1 MNPGAL
7 WSHGSVR
14 RVLRNLRRP
23 AMLERDEIAL
33 ELKRAL
39 RCEVARDAVLMLVER
54 ALRHEHRF
62 CAELVR
68 RCDVDGETT
77 AAVAGAL
84 HLSPRQFFRYRAHAM
99 EAIGVELEATLTRT
113 RSHRPSAGA
122 ARAVVL
128 GRLLLSRVAQA
139 DVSSAMRHFERAV
152 TIDPLCVEA
161 YAGMS
166 IGWLL
171 LSRELAV
178 TPVHA
183 HAKALSLAKRAV
195 ALDPHSAA
203 AHSAFAR
210 VALDSGLGRA
220 IAAPHVSEALSLD
233 PFDARAHVANWN
245 LALIDGDLGAA
256 ERSGGQAISLEPASF
271 SNALCQMATTFYRC
285 DYSATVEQAGEL
297 IAIEPRSRAVRVYL
311 ADALDAS
318 GRPEETLALL
328 QPGDRIGDDP
338 YELASAAHARAL
350 IGDRD
355 GARRTLDKML
365 QVGTTYEVPRYL
377 VAYARLATGDV
388 HAALDDLESAVRE
401 DPGWLTVLEHDPALV
416 ELHAESRFR
425 RLISL
430 RPNAIG

>member
-1 MNPGAL
+1 
-7 WSHGSVR
+7 
-14 RVLRNLRRP
+14 
-23 AMLERDEIAL
+23 MLERDEIAL

-328 QPGDRIGDDP
+328 QPGDRHRRRPVRARLGGARARADRRP
-338 YELASAAHARAL
+338 RRRAPHARQDAAGRARRTRCRAIWSPTRGSRPATSTPRSTTWNPRSRRSGL
-350 IGDRD
+350 AD
-355 GARRTLDKML
+355 GARARSRARGAARGEPLPPPHLAAPERDRLTLA
-365 QVGTTYEVPRYL
+365 G
-377 VAYARLATGDV
+377 AT
-388 HAALDDLESAVRE
+388 AA
-401 DPGWLTVLEHDPALV
+401 
-416 ELHAESRFR
+416 
-425 RLISL
+425 
-430 RPNAIG
+430 

>member
-1 MNPGAL
+1 M
-7 WSHGSVR
+7 
-14 RVLRNLRRP
+14 
-23 AMLERDEIAL
+23 
-33 ELKRAL
+33 
-39 RCEVARDAVLMLVER
+39 
-54 ALRHEHRF
+54 
-62 CAELVR
+62 
-68 RCDVDGETT
+68 
-77 AAVAGAL
+77 
-84 HLSPRQFFRYRAHAM
+84 
-99 EAIGVELEATLTRT
+99 
-113 RSHRPSAGA
+113 
-122 ARAVVL
+122 
-128 GRLLLSRVAQA
+128 
-139 DVSSAMRHFERAV
+139 

-256 ERSGGQAISLEPASF
+256 ERSGGQAIALEPASF

-365 QVGTTYEVPRYL
+365 QVGTTYEVPRIWSPT
-377 VAYARLATGDV
+377 RGSRPAT
-388 HAALDDLESAVRE
+388 STPRSTT
-401 DPGWLTVLEHDPALV
+401 WN
-416 ELHAESRFR
+416 
-425 RLISL
+425 L
-430 RPNAIG
+430 RCAKIRAG